1 MEDKKSG
8 FLLLRWANRILIP
21 LPKGKGQSICS
32 NMSYV
37 LNDSVDINR
46 RTLSCANISSLD
58 TQSVAH
64 FPGLPLFFVSSCFL
78 RRMSHFHKV
87 SAGEIQL
94 SPYPISTAPP
104 SSFSPHWDIVP
115 DGHWLLLPF
124 ALMCFVRLCESVWMC
139 KCRSFAVKMPEH
151 WWVPPV
157 ERL

>member
-21 LPKGKGQSICS
+21 LPKGKGQSIGP
-32 NMSYV
+32 NMSYI
-37 LNDSVDINR
+37 LNDSIDTNP
-46 RTLSCANISSLD
+46 RTQSCPNISSPG

-64 FPGLPLFFVSSCFL
+64 SPGLALFFVSSCFL

-94 SPYPISTAPP
+94 SPSPISTAHPLLLATLEHC
-104 SSFSPHWDIVP
+104 SWW
-115 DGHWLLLPF
+115 HWLSLPL
-124 ALMCFVRLCESVWMC
+124 ALMCFACLQERVWMC
-139 KCRSFAVKMPEH
+139 KCRSFAVKIPEH
-151 WWVPPV
+151 WWVPLA